1 MKAHSAHAIA
11 IVLLSVAAAG
21 CAQNGTLLTGD
32 LDTASI
38 DQQAAA
44 QPTAKANPLCLTL
57 ASQIEAL
64 NKDGIPEKVAK
75 AAAKKYRLKNSD
87 LTKADELNKANA
99 EFQTKCSDYPP
110 PPTVAVATPMPPPV
124 EKPKKPAAK
133 VASKSK
139 PPAPAAKPVASAV
152 PPETTGAVAQSATT
166 QP

>member
-11 IVLLSVAAAG
+11 IVLLSVMAAG
-21 CAQNGTLLTGD
+21 CAQDGTLLTGD
-32 LDTASI
+32 INTSSI
-38 DQQAAA
+38 DQQAAT
-44 QPTAKANPLCLTL
+44 QPTAKANPQCMTL

-75 AAAKKYRLKNSD
+75 AAAKKYRLKHSD
-87 LTKADELNKANA
+87 IAKADELNKANA

-110 PPTVAVATPMPPPV
+110 PPIVAVATPTPLPV

-133 VASKSK
+133 VASKK
-139 PPAPAAKPVASAV
+139 KAAVPAAKPVASAV
-152 PPETTGAVAQSATT
+152 TPETTGAVAQSAAT